1 MEIRNDN
8 NDNIRVG
15 VISVAGGGAET
26 SFQQTMGFRKFQQV
40 STLSHSTHLLKTN
53 FFRYIINLA

>member
-15 VISVAGGGAET
+15 VISVAGGGVET
-26 SFQQTMGFRKFQQV
+26 SFQQTMAFRKFQQV
-40 STLSHSTHLLKTN
+40 LCRIRHTYLKLI
-53 FFRYIINLA
+53 FLRYIINLS